1 MSHAQMPQQPG
12 PDMQQDPSMPPPPK
26 DAPPGSWVTKGP
38 DGKPRLNVIK
48 HTIVGMP
55 AQPRMQQHMQQPMQH
70 PLQQTMH
77 QPMPSMMPRQMPMG

>member
-12 PDMQQDPSMPPPPK
+12 LNMEQDPSMPPPPK
-26 DAPPGSWVTKGP
+26 DAPPGSWVTMGP

-48 HTIVGMP
+48 HT
-55 AQPRMQQHMQQPMQH
+55 MQEPMQH
-70 PLQQTMH
+70 PIQTMH